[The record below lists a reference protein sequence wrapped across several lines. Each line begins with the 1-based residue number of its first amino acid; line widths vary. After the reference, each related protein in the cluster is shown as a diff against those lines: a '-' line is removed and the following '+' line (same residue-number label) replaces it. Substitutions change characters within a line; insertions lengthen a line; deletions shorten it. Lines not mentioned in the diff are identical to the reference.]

1 MVILEPLSFI
11 MVSNLRVGLFIVQLD
26 GSYSA
31 LSPVVHGDIALS
43 IKYNTINTEITTPS

>member
-1 MVILEPLSFI
+1 MQS
-11 MVSNLRVGLFIVQLD
+11 D

-43 IKYNTINTEITTPS
+43 IKKKQIQKIQIVLVSSELD